1 MKFNAKKLV
10 VMLLL
15 ISMTSILLIGCS
27 SSSSDEV
34 VAEVNDV
41 KITKEEFYDYLVSQ
55 NGDDA
60 INALILD
67 KIIELEL
74 KENNIDITQDQI
86 DAEYQKAVES
96 YGDEATM
103 EQALAYYGYTK
114 DEFLKNIKMNLSIEA
129 LIEPSIT
136 ITDDEIAAY
145 FEENK
150 DDFNQAEQV
159 KASHILLDTE
169 EEAKDVLAKIQS
181 GESFEDL
188 AKEYSTDTATAA
200 NGGDL
205 GYFGKDEMVEEFS
218 NAAFALNVN
227 EVSEPVKTTY
237 GYHIIKVTD
246 KKEAKA
252 ATLEDS
258 KEEIREILK
267 DQKIQ
272 EQYPTW
278 YQNVQSKYTIKNNL
292 KTN

>member
-1 MKFNAKKLV
+1 MKFNAKKLIV
-10 VMLLL
+10 LLLL
-15 ISMTSILLIGCS
+15 ISVTGILLMGCS

-55 NGDDA
+55 SGDEA
-60 INALILD
+60 LNALILD

-74 KENNIDITQDQI
+74 EENNIEISQDQI
-86 DAEYQKAVES
+86 DAEYQAAVEA

-103 EQALAYYGYTK
+103 EQALAYYGFTK

-136 ITDDEIAAY
+136 ITDEEIEAY

-150 DDFNQAEQV
+150 DDFNEDEQV
-159 KASHILLDTE
+159 KASHILVDTE
-169 EEAKDVLAKIQS
+169 EEAKDILAKIQS
-181 GESFEDL
+181 GDSFEEL
-188 AKEYSTDTATAA
+188 AKEYSTDTVSAT

-205 GYFGKDEMVEEFS
+205 GYFTKYDMVEEFS
-218 NAAFALNVN
+218 NAAFSLDIN

-246 KKEAKA
+246 KKDAKI

-258 KEEIREILK
+258 KDEVKEILK

-278 YQNVQSKYTIKNNL
+278 YQNVLAKYTIKNHLNS
-292 KTN
+292 N

>member
-1 MKFNAKKLV
+1 MKFNAKKLIV
-10 VMLLL
+10 LLLL
-15 ISMTSILLIGCS
+15 ISVTGILLMGCS

-55 NGDDA
+55 NGDEA
-60 INALILD
+60 LNALILD
-67 KIIELEL
+67 KIIALELE
-74 KENNIDITQDQI
+74 ENNIKISQDQI
-86 DAEYQKAVES
+86 DAEYQVAVEA

-103 EQALAYYGYTK
+103 EQALAYYGFTK
-114 DEFLKNIKMNLSIEA
+114 DEFLKNIEMNLSIEA

-136 ITDDEIAAY
+136 ITDEEIEAY

-150 DDFNQAEQV
+150 DDFNEAEQV
-159 KASHILLDTE
+159 KASHILVATE
-169 EEAKDVLAKIQS
+169 EEANDVLAKIQS
-181 GESFEDL
+181 GDSFEEL
-188 AKEYSTDTATAA
+188 AKEYSTDTVSAT

-205 GYFGKDEMVEEFS
+205 GYFTKYEMVEEFS
-218 NAAFALNVN
+218 NAAFSLDIN

-246 KKEAKA
+246 KKDAKI

-258 KEEIREILK
+258 KDEVKEILK

-278 YQNVQSKYTIKNNL
+278 YQNVLAKYTIKNHLNS
-292 KTN
+292 N

>member
-1 MKFNAKKLV
+1 M
-10 VMLLL
+10 
-15 ISMTSILLIGCS
+15 GCS

-55 NGDDA
+55 NGDEA
-60 INALILD
+60 LNALILD
-67 KIIELEL
+67 KIIALELE
-74 KENNIDITQDQI
+74 ENNIKISQDQI
-86 DAEYQKAVES
+86 DAEYQVAVEA

-103 EQALAYYGYTK
+103 EQALAYYGFTK
-114 DEFLKNIKMNLSIEA
+114 DEFLKNIEMNLSIEA

-136 ITDDEIAAY
+136 ITDEEIEAY

-150 DDFNQAEQV
+150 DDFNEAEQV
-159 KASHILLDTE
+159 KASHILVATE
-169 EEAKDVLAKIQS
+169 EEANDVLAKIQS
-181 GESFEDL
+181 GDSFEEL
-188 AKEYSTDTATAA
+188 AKEYSTDTVSAT

-205 GYFGKDEMVEEFS
+205 GYFTKYDMVEEFS
-218 NAAFALNVN
+218 NAAFSLDIN

-246 KKEAKA
+246 KKDAKI

-258 KEEIREILK
+258 KDEVKEILK

-278 YQNVQSKYTIKNNL
+278 YQNVLAKYTIKNHLNS
-292 KTN
+292 N

>member
-1 MKFNAKKLV
+1 MKFNAKKLIV
-10 VMLLL
+10 LLLL
-15 ISMTSILLIGCS
+15 ISVTGILLMGCS

-55 NGDDA
+55 NGDEA
-60 INALILD
+60 LNALILD

-74 KENNIDITQDQI
+74 EENNIEITQDQI

-114 DEFLKNIKMNLSIEA
+114 DEFLKNIEMNLSIEA

-136 ITDDEIAAY
+136 ITDEEIEAY

-150 DDFNQAEQV
+150 DDFNEAEQV
-159 KASHILLDTE
+159 KASHILVATE
-169 EEAKDVLAKIQS
+169 EEANDVLAKIQS
-181 GESFEDL
+181 GDSFEEL
-188 AKEYSTDTATAA
+188 AKEYSTDTVSAT

-205 GYFGKDEMVEEFS
+205 GYFTKYEMVEEFS
-218 NAAFALNVN
+218 NAAFSLDIN

-246 KKEAKA
+246 KKDAKI

-258 KEEIREILK
+258 KDEVKEILK

-278 YQNVQSKYTIKNNL
+278 YQNVLAKYTIKNHLNS
-292 KTN
+292 N

>member
-1 MKFNAKKLV
+1 MKLNPKKLIV
-10 VMLLL
+10 LLLL
-15 ISMTSILLIGCS
+15 ISILSSILIGCS
-27 SSSSDEV
+27 NSGSDEV
-34 VAEVNDV
+34 VAQVNDV
-41 KITKEEFYDYLVSQ
+41 KITKDEFYDYLVSQ

-60 INALILD
+60 INALILE

-74 KENNIDITQDQI
+74 KENNIKITQDQI
-86 DAEYQKAVES
+86 DAEYQKAIES

-114 DEFLKNIKMNLSIEA
+114 DEFLNNIKMNLSIEA

-136 ITDDEIAAY
+136 ITDDEIKAY
-145 FEENK
+145 FDENK

-169 EEAKDVLAKIQS
+169 EEAKQVLAKIQS

-205 GYFGKDEMVEEFS
+205 GYFTKDEMVEEFS
-218 NAAFALNVN
+218 NAAFALGVN
-227 EVSEPVKTTY
+227 EVSEPIKTTY

-246 KKEAKA
+246 KKEAKV

-258 KEEIREILK
+258 KEEIRDILK

-278 YQNVQSKYTIKNNL
+278 YQTVQSKYTITNNI